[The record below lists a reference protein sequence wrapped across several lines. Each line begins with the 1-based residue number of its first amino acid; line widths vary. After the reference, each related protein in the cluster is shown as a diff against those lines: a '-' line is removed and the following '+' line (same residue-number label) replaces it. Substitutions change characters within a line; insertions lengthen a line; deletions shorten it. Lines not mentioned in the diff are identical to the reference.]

1 MFSNFEEY
9 GTAVVKEL
17 ERLLPKTFQGVEV
30 EFTKPLVDEELSL
43 MTLVLPN
50 GASYPYELD
59 RPSTPHYHDTEHL
72 ETVASLALY
81 YLYKESL
88 YEHRVSDGVVV
99 YLAGLLHD
107 IEHSLGAEPDEV
119 NIRNS
124 LIRARKLIPSGSMYR
139 GLVLTAIEATKFPRV
154 RQPTNLIEKCL
165 MDADLT
171 AVTMQEESGRAIFDK
186 LFVEIN
192 ESKRLKQEPPLTRLQ
207 MLDQQIHFQNTIELY
222 TNEAHVLYSRYSD
235 NMITEMKCLL

>member
-17 ERLLPKTFQGVEV
+17 ERLLPKTYKGVEV
-30 EFTKPLVDEELSL
+30 EFSKPLLDEELSL
-43 MTLVLPN
+43 IKLTLPN
-50 GASYPYELD
+50 GSSYPYELQ
-59 RPSTPHYHDTEHL
+59 RPDVPHYHDTEHL
-72 ETVASLALY
+72 ETVAGLALY
-81 YLYKESL
+81 YLYKETP
-88 YEHRVSDGVVV
+88 YEHRVSDGVVI

-119 NIRNS
+119 NIRNT
-124 LIRARKLIPSGSMYR
+124 LIRARKLIPSTSMYR
-139 GLVLTAIEATKFPRV
+139 GLVLTSIEATKFPRV

-171 AVTMQEESGRAIFDK
+171 AVTLQEESGKAIYDK

-192 ESKRLKQEPPLTRLQ
+192 SARVLKQESPLTRLE
-207 MLDQQIHFQNTIELY
+207 MLDQQVNFQNTIELY
-222 TNEAHVLYSRYSD
+222 TNEATVLYSKYSD